1 MGPLMS
7 PIPVTD
13 PQYLAICSAASA
25 LCPSDRDQ
33 FIARVHA
40 KLRGQP
46 IGDGTIGRAI
56 RAAQVNFPHPEP
68 EPEPHGVPKQPRD
81 AE

>member
-40 KLRGQP
+40 ELRGQP
-46 IGDGTIGRAI
+46 IGDGTVGRAI